1 MSAII
6 LTTQTTTPL
15 STAQISG
22 TDGATSSSS
31 AQPQVSAWSLFGQNK
46 ATARQ
51 NKGNLID
58 IFDLPTTSTYEDVI
72 GYFRDEFGI
81 SDSNIPQAIP
91 YWSNYIAKI
100 KSDPLSNIASDL
112 DQLATL
118 LQIIPGI
125 NNQKT
130 SGLLN
135 GTGFD
140 VSDLTEELQ
149 AQANTLNI
157 FEFMKF
163 CSEQIG
169 VLNEQRLKQKV
180 KNADITYKQV
190 DNINKEM
197 IKQNK
202 DRIEKET
209 ETLKKQDEQKTIGII
224 LGVFGIIGSI
234 LATICTL
241 GSGVSV
247 AVAIISILGGI
258 CATISTSISLVAQ
271 YGTDEQKEN
280 LKKGLLGDKDKSLQ
294 ALEYAFLGLGILLSV
309 GSGVTAWRQAAKGA
323 QIAIKFSIKVQKIT
337 KLMAGITGLSE
348 AALGVYKGVQ
358 AEKIAELQGETAH
371 VKKTLTNLEAYQ
383 ALLSSLEKG
392 QDDSDDLSQ
401 KINKILAEIMRTLA
415 VLASALASK

>member
-209 ETLKKQDEQKTIGII
+209 ETLKKQDEQKNHWYYIRSLWNHWINPCNNMYSWFWCFCCGCNYLYSWRHLRYNINI
-224 LGVFGIIGSI
+224 NIS
-234 LATICTL
+234 CC
-241 GSGVSV
+241 
-247 AVAIISILGGI
+247 AI
-258 CATISTSISLVAQ
+258 
-271 YGTDEQKEN
+271 
-280 LKKGLLGDKDKSLQ
+280 
-294 ALEYAFLGLGILLSV
+294 
-309 GSGVTAWRQAAKGA
+309 WHR
-323 QIAIKFSIKVQKIT
+323 
-337 KLMAGITGLSE
+337 
-348 AALGVYKGVQ
+348 
-358 AEKIAELQGETAH
+358 
-371 VKKTLTNLEAYQ
+371 
-383 ALLSSLEKG
+383 
-392 QDDSDDLSQ
+392 
-401 KINKILAEIMRTLA
+401 
-415 VLASALASK
+415 